1 MRVGMFLNYAGGFR
15 EVADEVAELEASG
28 VDLVAVPE
36 AYSFDAVSQLGFLAA
51 RTSRMTL
58 MSGILQLYTRT
69 PTLTAMTAA
78 GLDYVS
84 DGRFELGVGAS
95 GPQVVEGFHGVP
107 YDAPVGRIRELVDV
121 CRQVWR
127 REPVVHEGRHYRI
140 PLPAG
145 QGTGLGKPLKL
156 INHPVRERIPIT
168 VAALGPKSVEQTAE
182 IADGWLPM
190 FFHPER
196 AAAVWGDALAAGA
209 AKRQADLAPL
219 DVFASPALAI
229 TDRPEAVLP
238 LVKPQLALYVGGM
251 GARGKNF
258 YNDLIASYGFEAEAA
273 LVQDLYL
280 EGRRDEA
287 IAAVPDELVRA
298 ISLIGPASYVAERVA
313 AFREAGVTTL
323 AVTPLARDS
332 AERVALMSGF
342 RRLVG

>member
-15 EVADEVAELEASG
+15 EIADEVAELERAG
-28 VDLVAVPE
+28 VDLIAVPE

-51 RTSRMTL
+51 RTSTITL
-58 MSGILQLYTRT
+58 ASGIFQLYTRT

-84 DGRFELGVGAS
+84 GGRFELGIGAS
-95 GPQVVEGFHGVP
+95 GPQVIEGFHGIR
-107 YDAPVGRIRELVDV
+107 YDAPLGRMREIVEI
-121 CRQVWR
+121 CRMTWR
-127 REPVVHEGRHYRI
+127 REPVIHQGAKYRI
-140 PLPAG
+140 PLPEG
-145 QGTGLGKPLKL
+145 EGTGLGKPLKL

-168 VAALGPKSVEQTAE
+168 IASLGAKSVEQTAE

-196 AAAVWGDALAAGA
+196 AAEVWSEALAAGT
-209 AKRQADLAPL
+209 AKRAPELEPL

-229 TDRPEAVLP
+229 TDQPEAVLP

-273 LVQDLYL
+273 LIQDLYL
-280 EGRRDEA
+280 EGRKDEA

-298 ISLIGPASYVAERVA
+298 LSLIGPASYVAERVE
-313 AFREAGVTTL
+313 AFRAAGVTTL
-323 AVTPLARDS
+323 AVTPLARSS
-332 AERVALMSGF
+332 AERVALMAGF
-342 RRLVG
+342 RSLVD

>member
-15 EVADEVAELEASG
+15 EAAAEVAELEASG
-28 VDLVAVPE
+28 IDLIVVPE

-51 RTSRMTL
+51 RTERMRL

-84 DGRFELGVGAS
+84 DGRFELGIGAS
-95 GPQVVEGFHGVP
+95 GPQVIEGFHGVP
-107 YDAPVGRIRELVDV
+107 YDAPVGRTRELVSV

-127 REPVVHEGRHYRI
+127 REPVVHQGRHYRI
-140 PLPAG
+140 PLPEG
-145 QGTGLGKPLKL
+145 EGTGLGKPLKL

-168 VAALGPKSVEQTAE
+168 IAALGPKSVEQTAE

-190 FFHPER
+190 FFHPGR
-196 AAAVWGDALAAGA
+196 AHEVWGDALAAGA
-209 AKRQADLAPL
+209 ARRADDLGPL

-229 TDRPEAVLP
+229 TDRPEQVLP

-251 GARGKNF
+251 GAPGRNF
-258 YNDLIASYGFEAEAA
+258 YNDLIARYGFADDAA
-273 LVQDLYL
+273 RIQELYL
-280 EGRRDEA
+280 AGRRDEA
-287 IAAVPDELVRA
+287 VAAVPDELVRA
-298 ISLIGPASYVAERVA
+298 ISLIGPAGEVRDRVQ
-313 AFREAGVTTL
+313 AFADAGVTTL
-323 AVTPLARDS
+323 AVAPLARDS
-332 AERVALMSGF
+332 RERVALMAGF

>member
-15 EVADEVAELEASG
+15 EVADEVAELERAG
-28 VDLVAVPE
+28 VDLIAVPE

-51 RTSRMTL
+51 RTSTITL
-58 MSGILQLYTRT
+58 ASGILQLYTRT

-84 DGRFELGVGAS
+84 GGRFELGIGAS
-95 GPQVVEGFHGVP
+95 GPQVIEGFHGVR
-107 YDAPVGRIRELVDV
+107 YDAPLGRMREIVEV
-121 CRQVWR
+121 CRMTWR
-127 REPVVHEGRHYRI
+127 REPVIHEGAKYRI

-145 QGTGLGKPLKL
+145 EGTGLGKPLKL

-168 VAALGPKSVEQTAE
+168 IASLGQKSVEQTAE

-196 AAAVWGDALAAGA
+196 AADVWADALAAGE
-209 AKRQADLAPL
+209 AKRAPELSPL

-229 TDRPEAVLP
+229 TDHPEAVLS
-238 LVKPQLALYVGGM
+238 LVKPQLALYIGGM

-258 YNDLIASYGFEAEAA
+258 YNDLIASYGFESEAA
-273 LVQDLYL
+273 LIQDLYL
-280 EGRRDEA
+280 DGRKDEA

-313 AFREAGVTTL
+313 AFRTAGVTTL
-323 AVTPLARDS
+323 AVTPLARSS
-332 AERVALMSGF
+332 AERVALMTGF
-342 RRLVG
+342 RSLVQ

>member
-15 EVADEVAELEASG
+15 EAADEVAELEQAG
-28 VDLVAVPE
+28 VDLIAVPE

-51 RTSRMTL
+51 RTSTIGL
-58 MSGILQLYTRT
+58 ASGILQLYTRT

-84 DGRFELGVGAS
+84 DGRFELGIGAS
-95 GPQVVEGFHGVP
+95 GPQVIEGFHGVR
-107 YDAPVGRIRELVDV
+107 YDAPLGRTREIVDI
-121 CRQVWR
+121 CRMTWR
-127 REPVVHEGRHYRI
+127 REPVVHQGAKYRI
-140 PLPAG
+140 PLPVG
-145 QGTGLGKPLKL
+145 EGTGLGKPLKL

-168 VAALGPKSVEQTAE
+168 IASLGQKSVEQTAE

-196 AAAVWGDALAAGA
+196 AAGVWGDALAAGT
-209 AKRQADLAPL
+209 AKRSPDLAPL
-219 DVFASPALAI
+219 DIFASPALAI
-229 TDRPEAVLP
+229 TEHPEQVLP
-238 LVKPQLALYVGGM
+238 HVKPQLALYVGGM

-258 YNDLIASYGFEAEAA
+258 YTDLIASYGFEAEAA
-273 LVQDLYL
+273 RIQDLYL

-313 AFREAGVTTL
+313 AFAEAGVTTL
-323 AVTPLARDS
+323 NVTPMARTS